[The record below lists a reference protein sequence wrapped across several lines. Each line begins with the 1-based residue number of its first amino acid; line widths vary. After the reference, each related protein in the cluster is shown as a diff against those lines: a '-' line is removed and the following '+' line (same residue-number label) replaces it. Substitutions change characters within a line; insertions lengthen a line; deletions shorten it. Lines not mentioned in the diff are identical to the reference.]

1 MAHSKRIQSLDSIR
15 GILLLQMVLD
25 HFSGPI
31 SHYIYQCFGFFSA
44 AEGFFFLSGFVGMLA
59 VISKTSRGENSCWM
73 LRRASRIWIYHIL
86 SVLALALAAFFFFPK
101 IRHFFSGLYE
111 HPLGGSTLAA
121 TLIYTPEWLDV
132 LPLYVILLA
141 IGFFALPQI
150 ARGRLKQV
158 WAISFLIWIFAQGPL
173 RSTFLQFV
181 PHWAYPGFFDFFA
194 WQFIYFCGAAICAL
208 WKFQKSPLKTNGQI
222 LDCIFPICITLCV
235 FLFLW
240 RHDALPIPQ
249 PDEFW
254 ISKEHLGLLRFINF
268 LAFVGIISFV
278 IRHKPLWLDFS
289 FCRILGRHSLEIYSV
304 HTLLIYLW
312 MATPAAIQ
320 YRSPFNMMA
329 PILCSLLLI
338 GIAQFLERQNKA
350 GYKQAHADNAK
361 S

>member
-1 MAHSKRIQSLDSIR
+1 
-15 GILLLQMVLD
+15 MVLD

-31 SHYIYQCFGFFSA
+31 SHYLYQCFGFFSA

-181 PHWAYPGFFDFFA
+181 PHWAYPGFFDFFCLA
-194 WQFIYFCGAAICAL
+194 IYLFLRSSNLCAL
-208 WKFQKSPLKTNGQI
+208 EISKISTENKWANLRLHFSHLHYIVRIFISLAARCAAYSTTRRI
-222 LDCIFPICITLCV
+222 LDFKRASRFVAIYQFPCLRGNHFFC
-235 FLFLW
+235 
-240 RHDALPIPQ
+240 HSPQ
-249 PDEFW
+249 A
-254 ISKEHLGLLRFINF
+254 SLAGL
-268 LAFVGIISFV
+268 
-278 IRHKPLWLDFS
+278 
-289 FCRILGRHSLEIYSV
+289 
-304 HTLLIYLW
+304 
-312 MATPAAIQ
+312 
-320 YRSPFNMMA
+320 
-329 PILCSLLLI
+329 
-338 GIAQFLERQNKA
+338 
-350 GYKQAHADNAK
+350 
-361 S
+361 